1 MRVGETI
8 SHYRVVEQIG
18 GGQRF
23 LMVKETPQASDIK
36 INVVA
41 NWFEELKRLVPVH

>member
-1 MRVGETI
+1 VSAKLSPITVSSSR
-8 SHYRVVEQIG
+8 SAD
-18 GGQRF
+18 GQRF